1 MDYEKIGNFI
11 AEERKA
17 KKLTQAKLAEKLSV
31 SEKTVSKWE
40 NGRGIP
46 DTENLPKLCEI
57 FDISINEILNGERF
71 SSEDYKIKAEEK
83 LLELQRQKTE
93 GDKRLLNMEIVIGVI
108 CLTFYLPILLL
119 AAYLD
124 MPVWLKITLIVGG
137 FIVFIVAMLFAI
149 RIEQKAGYY
158 LCEKCNHKY
167 VPKFNQVLWS
177 MHVNRTRYMKCPNCK
192 KRSWQKKVVK

>member
-1 MDYEKIGNFI
+1 MDYGKIGNFI

-46 DTENLPKLCEI
+46 DTENLPKLCKI

-71 SSEDYKIKAEEK
+71 SSEDYKLKAEEK
-83 LLELQRQKTE
+83 LLELQRQKSE
-93 GDKRLLNMEIVIGVI
+93 GDKRLLNMEIVIAVI

-119 AAYLD
+119 AAFLN